1 MAQIVQRLDI
11 IKCYPLISVNKT
23 NLTIQWIA
31 IYLAD
36 SIVHPLNNW
45 GMVE

>member
-1 MAQIVQRLDI
+1 MLSTDEIAIQW
-11 IKCYPLISVNKT
+11 ISVNKT

-45 GMVE
+45 GLVE